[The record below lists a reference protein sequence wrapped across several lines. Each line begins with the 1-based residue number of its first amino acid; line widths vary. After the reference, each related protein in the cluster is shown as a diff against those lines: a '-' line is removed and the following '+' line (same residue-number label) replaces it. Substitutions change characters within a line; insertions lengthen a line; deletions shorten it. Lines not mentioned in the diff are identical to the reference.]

1 MLFIFVVIIVIIV
14 ADFILIFRQQQL
26 ATKRLGEMKVFLR
39 QRKQSSKGR
48 ISLYLEI
55 YKGTTQTPDGKTKP
69 IREYEYLDLYLIDK
83 PGNPI
88 DKKDN
93 KEKLRLAESIKAKR
107 ELEIKNGVYGFTNDF
122 KRQTN
127 FIEYFKSL
135 VSKKESKGNYGNWYS
150 TLIHLEAFAGRN
162 TSFNDVDLSF
172 AERFKEYLNKAL
184 KKDGK
189 PLSNNSKASY
199 FAKFRASLNE
209 AVKEKIIYG
218 NPAIEAG
225 NFKSVENQRE
235 YLTLDEVRQL
245 AQTEC
250 RYDVLKRAF
259 LFSCLTG
266 LRWSDCHNLLW
277 KDVQETNN
285 GWRVHFKQQK
295 TKGQQYL
302 DINQQARDLMQE
314 TGKPDERVFRG
325 LQYSDYMNVALQ
337 MWVLKAGIPKHIT
350 FHCARHTFAVLQLTL
365 GTEIYTLSKMLGHS
379 ELKTTQIYAKI
390 VDEKIKEAVN
400 KIPDINL

>member
-1 MLFIFVVIIVIIV
+1 
-14 ADFILIFRQQQL
+14 
-26 ATKRLGEMKVFLR
+26 MKIFLR
-39 QRKQSSKGR
+39 QRKQTSKGT

-69 IREYEYLDLYLIDK
+69 IREYEYLNLYLIDK
-83 PGNPI
+83 PTNPI
-88 DKKDN
+88 DKQQN
-93 KEKLRLAESIKAKR
+93 KENLNLAKSIQAKR
-107 ELEIKNGVYGFTNDF
+107 ELEIKNGSYGFTNEF
-122 KRQTN
+122 KKQTN
-127 FIEYFKSL
+127 FIEYFKNL
-135 VSKKESKGNYGNWYS
+135 VSKKETKGNLGNWYS
-150 TLIHLEAFAGRN
+150 TQIHLENFAGSN
-162 TSFNDVDLSF
+162 VTFKDIDLQF
-172 AERFKEYLNKAL
+172 AERFKDFLNKAK

-189 PLSNNSKASY
+189 LLSNNSKASY
-199 FAKFRASLNE
+199 FAKFRACLNE

-218 NPAIEAG
+218 NPAVETG
-225 NFKSVENQRE
+225 NFKHIESQRE
-235 YLTLDEVRQL
+235 YLTLDEVRKL

-266 LRWSDCHNLLW
+266 LRWSDINNLVW
-277 KDVQETNN
+277 SDVQKINN
-285 GWRVHFKQQK
+285 NWRVHFKQQK

-302 DINQQARDLMQE
+302 DINQQAKDLMLE
-314 TGKPDERVFRG
+314 VGKPDERVFIG
-325 LQYSDYMNVALQ
+325 LRYSDYFNVALQ
-337 MWVLKAGIPKHIT
+337 MWILKAGITKQIT

-390 VDEKIKEAVN
+390 VDEKIFEAVN

>member
-1 MLFIFVVIIVIIV
+1 
-14 ADFILIFRQQQL
+14 
-26 ATKRLGEMKVFLR
+26 MKVFLR
-39 QRKQSSKGR
+39 QRKQTKKGT

-69 IREYEYLDLYLIDK
+69 IRDYEYLNLYLIDK
-83 PGNPI
+83 PSNPI
-88 DKKDN
+88 EKQQN
-93 KEKLRLAESIKAKR
+93 KENLKLAESIKAKR
-107 ELEIKNGVYGFTNDF
+107 ELEIKNGVYGFTNEF
-122 KRQTN
+122 KKQTN
-127 FIEYFKSL
+127 FIEYFKNL
-135 VSKKESKGNYGNWYS
+135 VSKKETKGNLGNWYS
-150 TLIHLEAFAGRN
+150 TQIHLENFAGKN
-162 TSFNDVDLSF
+162 VTFKDIDLQF
-172 AERFKEYLNKAL
+172 AERFKDYLNKAK

-199 FAKFRASLNE
+199 FAKFRAALNE

-218 NPAIEAG
+218 NPAVETG
-225 NFKSVENQRE
+225 NFKTIESQRE

-266 LRWSDCHNLLW
+266 IRWSDINNLVW
-277 KDVQETNN
+277 NDVQKIND
-285 GWRVHFKQQK
+285 GWRVHFRQQK

-314 TGKPDERVFRG
+314 VGKPDERVFIG
-325 LQYSDYMNVALQ
+325 LKYSNYMNVALQ
-337 MWVLKAGIPKHIT
+337 LWVMKAGITKQIT

-365 GTEIYTLSKMLGHS
+365 GTEIYTLSKMLGHND
-379 ELKTTQIYAKI
+379 LKTTQIYTKI
-390 VDEKIKEAVN
+390 VDEKIKEAAN

>member
-1 MLFIFVVIIVIIV
+1 
-14 ADFILIFRQQQL
+14 
-26 ATKRLGEMKVFLR
+26 MKVFLR
-39 QRKQSSKGR
+39 QRKQSKKGT

-55 YKGTTQTPDGKTKP
+55 YKGYAETKDGKRKP
-69 IREYEYLDLYLIDK
+69 IRDYEYLDLYLIDK
-83 PGNPI
+83 PNNPI
-88 DKKDN
+88 DKQSN
-93 KEKLRLAESIKAKR
+93 KENLKLAESIKAKR
-107 ELEIKNGVYGFTNDF
+107 ELEIKNGSYGFTNEF
-122 KRQTN
+122 KKQTN
-127 FIEYFKSL
+127 FIEYFKNL
-135 VSKKESKGNYGNWYS
+135 VSKKETKGNLGNWYS
-150 TLIHLEAFAGRN
+150 TQIHLENFAGTN
-162 TSFNDVDLSF
+162 VTFKDIDLQF
-172 AERFKEYLNKAL
+172 AERFKEYLNKAK

-199 FAKFRASLNE
+199 FAKFRACLNE

-218 NPAIEAG
+218 NPAVETG
-225 NFKSVENQRE
+225 NFKTIESQRE
-235 YLTLDEVRQL
+235 YLTLDELRKL

-259 LFSCLTG
+259 IFSCLTG
-266 LRWSDCHNLLW
+266 LRWSDIQNLLW
-277 KDVQETNN
+277 RDVQTTGTN
-285 GWRVHFKQQK
+285 WRVHFKQQK

-302 DINQQARDLMQE
+302 DINQQAKELMLEQ
-314 TGKPDERVFRG
+314 GKPDERVFIG
-325 LQYSDYMNVALQ
+325 LQYSDYFNVALQ
-337 MWVLKAGIPKHIT
+337 MWVLKAGITKHIT

>member
-1 MLFIFVVIIVIIV
+1 
-14 ADFILIFRQQQL
+14 
-26 ATKRLGEMKVFLR
+26 MKVFLR
-39 QRKQSSKGR
+39 QRKQTRNGT

-55 YKGTTQTPDGKTKP
+55 YKGYAETKDGKRKP
-69 IREYEYLDLYLIDK
+69 IRDYEYLDLYLIDK
-83 PGNPI
+83 PSNPI
-88 DKKDN
+88 DKQQN
-93 KEKLRLAESIKAKR
+93 KENLKLAESIKAKR
-107 ELEIKNGVYGFTNDF
+107 ELEIKNGTYGFTNEF
-122 KRQTN
+122 KKQTN
-127 FIEYFKSL
+127 FIEYFRNL
-135 VSKKESKGNYGNWYS
+135 VNKKETKGNLGNWYS
-150 TLIHLEAFAGRN
+150 TQIHLENYAGSN
-162 TSFNDVDLSF
+162 VTFKDIDLQF
-172 AERFKEYLNKAL
+172 AEGFKEYLNKA
-184 KKDGK
+184 KRKDGK
-189 PLSNNSKASY
+189 PLANNSKASY

-218 NPAIEAG
+218 NPAVETG
-225 NFKSVENQRE
+225 NFNTVESQRE
-235 YLTLDEVRQL
+235 YLTLDEVRKL

-266 LRWSDCHNLLW
+266 LRWSDINNLKW
-277 KDVQETNN
+277 NDVQQITNSF
-285 GWRVHFKQQK
+285 RIHFKQQK

-302 DINQQARDLMQE
+302 DINQQARELMQGI
-314 TGKPDERVFRG
+314 GKPDERVFIG
-325 LQYSDYMNVALQ
+325 LNYSSYMNVALQ
-337 MWVLKAGIPKHIT
+337 MWILKAGITKQIT

>member
-1 MLFIFVVIIVIIV
+1 
-14 ADFILIFRQQQL
+14 
-26 ATKRLGEMKVFLR
+26 MKIFLR
-39 QRKQSSKGR
+39 QRKQTKKGT

-69 IREYEYLDLYLIDK
+69 IRDYEYLNLYLIDK
-83 PGNPI
+83 PSNPI
-88 DKKDN
+88 DKQQN
-93 KEKLRLAESIKAKR
+93 KENLNLAESIKAKR
-107 ELEIKNGVYGFTNDF
+107 ELEIKNGTYGFTNEF
-122 KRQTN
+122 KKNTN

-135 VSKKESKGNYGNWYS
+135 VNKKESKGNLGNWYS
-150 TLIHLEAFAGRN
+150 TQIHLEKYAGSKI
-162 TSFNDVDLSF
+162 TFKDIDLQF
-172 AERFKEYLNKAL
+172 AEGFKGYLNKA
-184 KKDGK
+184 KRKDGK
-189 PLSNNSKASY
+189 PLANNSKASY
-199 FAKFRASLNE
+199 FAKFRASLSE

-218 NPAIEAG
+218 NPAVETG
-225 NFKSVENQRE
+225 NYKTVESQRE
-235 YLTLDEVRQL
+235 YLTLDEVRKL

-266 LRWSDCHNLLW
+266 LRWSDVNNLKW
-277 KDVQETNN
+277 CDVQQINN
-285 GWRVHFKQQK
+285 GWRIHFKQQK

-302 DINQQARDLMQE
+302 DINQQARDLMQDV
-314 TGKPDERVFRG
+314 GKSDEKVFIG
-325 LQYSDYMNVALQ
+325 LRYSDYMNVALQ
-337 MWVLKAGIPKHIT
+337 MWVLKAGIAKQIT

>member
-1 MLFIFVVIIVIIV
+1 
-14 ADFILIFRQQQL
+14 
-26 ATKRLGEMKVFLR
+26 MKIFLR
-39 QRKQSSKGR
+39 QRKQTSKGT

-69 IREYEYLDLYLIDK
+69 IREYEYLNLYLIDK
-83 PGNPI
+83 PTNPI
-88 DKKDN
+88 HRQQN
-93 KEKLRLAESIKAKR
+93 KENLKLAKSIQAKR
-107 ELEIKNGVYGFTNDF
+107 ELEIKNGNYGFTNEF
-122 KRQTN
+122 KKQTN
-127 FIEYFKSL
+127 FIEYFKNL
-135 VSKKESKGNYGNWYS
+135 VSKKETKGNLGNWYS
-150 TLIHLEAFAGRN
+150 TQIHLENFAGSN
-162 TSFNDVDLSF
+162 VTFKDIDLQF
-172 AERFKEYLNKAL
+172 AERFKDFLNKAK

-199 FAKFRASLNE
+199 FAKFRACLNE

-218 NPAIEAG
+218 NPAVETG
-225 NFKSVENQRE
+225 NFKTTETQRE
-235 YLTLDEVRQL
+235 YLTLDEVRKL

-266 LRWSDCHNLLW
+266 LRWSDIQNLVW
-277 KDVQETNN
+277 NDVQKINN
-285 GWRVHFKQQK
+285 NWRVHFKQQK

-302 DINQQARDLMQE
+302 DINQQAKDLMLE
-314 TGKPDERVFRG
+314 VGKPDERVFVG
-325 LQYSDYMNVALQ
+325 LQYSDYFNVALQ
-337 MWVLKAGIPKHIT
+337 MWVLKAGITKYIT

-390 VDEKIKEAVN
+390 VDEKIFEAVN

>member
-1 MLFIFVVIIVIIV
+1 
-14 ADFILIFRQQQL
+14 
-26 ATKRLGEMKVFLR
+26 MKIFLR
-39 QRKQSSKGR
+39 QRKQTKKGT

-69 IREYEYLDLYLIDK
+69 IREYEYLNLYLIDK
-83 PGNPI
+83 PTNPI
-88 DKKDN
+88 DKQLN
-93 KEKLRLAESIKAKR
+93 KENFKLAESIKAKR
-107 ELEIKNGVYGFTNDF
+107 ELEIKNGNYGFTNEF

-127 FIEYFKSL
+127 FIEYFKNL
-135 VSKKESKGNYGNWYS
+135 VSKKETKGNLGNWYS
-150 TLIHLEAFAGRN
+150 TQIHLETFAGKN
-162 TSFNDVDLSF
+162 ITFNEIDLQF
-172 AERFKEYLNKAL
+172 AERFKEHLNKAK

-199 FAKFRASLNE
+199 FAKFRACLNE

-218 NPAIEAG
+218 NPAVESG
-225 NFKSVENQRE
+225 NFKTIESQRE

-266 LRWSDCHNLLW
+266 LRWSDINNLVW
-277 KDVQETNN
+277 NDVQKVNN

-302 DINQQARDLMQE
+302 DINQQAKDLMLE
-314 TGKPDERVFRG
+314 IGKADERVFIG
-325 LQYSDYMNVALQ
+325 LKYSDYMNVALQ
-337 MWVLKAGIPKHIT
+337 MWVLKAGITKQIT

-390 VDEKIKEAVN
+390 VDEKIFEAVN

>member
-1 MLFIFVVIIVIIV
+1 
-14 ADFILIFRQQQL
+14 
-26 ATKRLGEMKVFLR
+26 MKVFLR
-39 QRKQSSKGR
+39 QRKQTKKGT

-55 YKGTTQTPDGKTKP
+55 YKGYAETKEGKRKP
-69 IREYEYLDLYLIDK
+69 IRDYEYLDLYLIDK
-83 PGNPI
+83 PSNPA
-88 DKKDN
+88 DKKN
-93 KEKLRLAESIKAKR
+93 NNNILQLAKDKKAER
-107 ELEIKNGVYGFTNDF
+107 ELDIKNGNLGFRNY
-122 KRQTN
+122 KNQNTN
-127 FIEYFKSL
+127 FIEYFKNL
-135 VSKKESKGNYGNWYS
+135 VSKKETKGNLGNWYS
-150 TLIHLEAFAGRN
+150 TQIHLENYAGSN
-162 TSFNDVDLSF
+162 VTFKDIDLQF
-172 AERFKEYLNKAL
+172 AEGFKEYLSKA
-184 KKDGK
+184 KRKDGK
-189 PLSNNSKASY
+189 PLANNSKASY

-218 NPAIEAG
+218 NPAVETG
-225 NFKSVENQRE
+225 NFKTVESQRE
-235 YLTLDEVRQL
+235 YLTLDEVRKL

-266 LRWSDCHNLLW
+266 LRWSDINNLVW
-277 KDVQETNN
+277 GDVQKIGSN
-285 GWRVHFKQQK
+285 WRIHFKQQK

-314 TGKPDERVFRG
+314 TGKPDERVFVG
-325 LQYSDYMNVALQ
+325 LKYSDYMNVALQ
-337 MWVLKAGIPKHIT
+337 MWVLKAGITKQIT

-400 KIPDINL
+400 KIPDINF

>member
-1 MLFIFVVIIVIIV
+1 
-14 ADFILIFRQQQL
+14 
-26 ATKRLGEMKVFLR
+26 MKVFLR
-39 QRKQSSKGR
+39 QRKQTKKGT

-55 YKGTTQTPDGKTKP
+55 YKGYAETKEGKRKP
-69 IREYEYLDLYLIDK
+69 IRDYEYLDLYLIDK
-83 PGNPI
+83 PSNPA
-88 DKKDN
+88 DKKN
-93 KEKLRLAESIKAKR
+93 NNNILQLAKDKKAER
-107 ELEIKNGVYGFTNDF
+107 ELDIKNGNLGFRNY
-122 KRQTN
+122 KNQNTN
-127 FIEYFKSL
+127 FIEYFKNL
-135 VSKKESKGNYGNWYS
+135 VSKKETKGNLGNWYS
-150 TLIHLEAFAGRN
+150 TQIHLENYAGSN
-162 TSFNDVDLSF
+162 VTFKDIDLQF
-172 AERFKEYLNKAL
+172 AEGFKEYLSKA
-184 KKDGK
+184 KRKDGK
-189 PLSNNSKASY
+189 PLANNSKASY

-218 NPAIEAG
+218 NPAVETG
-225 NFKSVENQRE
+225 NFNTVESQRE
-235 YLTLDEVRQL
+235 YLTLDEVRKL

-266 LRWSDCHNLLW
+266 LRWSDINNLKW
-277 KDVQETNN
+277 NDVQQINN
-285 GWRVHFKQQK
+285 SCRIHFKQQK

-314 TGKPDERVFRG
+314 TGKPDERVFVG
-325 LQYSDYMNVALQ
+325 LKYSDYMNVALQ
-337 MWVLKAGIPKHIT
+337 MWVLKAGITKQIT

-400 KIPDINL
+400 KIPDINF

>member
-1 MLFIFVVIIVIIV
+1 
-14 ADFILIFRQQQL
+14 
-26 ATKRLGEMKVFLR
+26 MKIFLR
-39 QRKQSSKGR
+39 QRKQTKKGT

-55 YKGTTQTPDGKTKP
+55 YKGTTKTPDGKAKP
-69 IREYEYLDLYLIDK
+69 IRDYEYLNLYLIDK
-83 PGNPI
+83 PSNPI
-88 DKKDN
+88 DKQQN
-93 KEKLRLAESIKAKR
+93 KENLKLAESIKAKR
-107 ELEIKNGVYGFTNDF
+107 ELEKKNGTYGFTNEF
-122 KRQTN
+122 KKQTN
-127 FIEYFKSL
+127 FIEYFKNL
-135 VSKKESKGNYGNWYS
+135 VSKKETKGNLGNWYS
-150 TLIHLEAFAGRN
+150 TQIHLENYAGSN
-162 TSFNDVDLSF
+162 VTFKDIDLQF
-172 AERFKEYLNKAL
+172 AEGFKDYLNKA
-184 KKDGK
+184 KRKDGK
-189 PLSNNSKASY
+189 PLANNSKASY
-199 FAKFRASLNE
+199 FAKFRAALNE

-218 NPAIEAG
+218 NPAVETG
-225 NFKSVENQRE
+225 NFKTIESQRE
-235 YLTLDEVRQL
+235 FLTLDEVRKL

-266 LRWSDCHNLLW
+266 LRWSDINNLVW
-277 KDVQETNN
+277 GDVQQINN

-314 TGKPDERVFRG
+314 IGKTDERVFIG
-325 LQYSDYMNVALQ
+325 LKYSDYMNVALQ
-337 MWVLKAGIPKHIT
+337 MWVLKAGITKQIT

-390 VDEKIKEAVN
+390 VDEKIQEAVN